1 LTGHVISYNTQSWTS
16 TGGST
21 TNGQIDSIGNF
32 HSTTSETKWNHV
44 TYYLTLD
51 SGGEYTYFAA
61 RTLSWRFQHSP
72 SITENADIQYCF
84 ENKRLIVVGESGRE
98 FEMQIVKR
106 RKK

>member
-1 LTGHVISYNTQSWTS
+1 M
-16 TGGST
+16 
-21 TNGQIDSIGNF
+21 D
-32 HSTTSETKWNHV
+32 HV

-72 SITENADIQYCF
+72 AITENADIQYCF